1 METDNEGA
9 KTPIDVKSQV
19 TLSTEVSAREE
30 RLENRP
36 VDDMRNDEATK
47 IDDSAEED
55 EKDAEEDDSLEF
67 IENQKKRT
75 NDSILT
81 KNG

>member
-1 METDNEGA
+1 MKTDNEGV
-9 KTPIDVKSQV
+9 KILIDVKSQV